1 MGELKEREG
10 VDALEY
16 NIMAAK
22 LVSDAVR
29 TTLGPKGMD
38 KLIVKD
44 DYSIVT
50 NDGATVLK
58 ELDIENPTARMIA
71 ETSLMQ
77 ENAVGDG
84 TTSAV
89 ILVGELLERAGFL
102 IKKGV
107 HPTTIIKGYKIAMEE
122 ALKILKTISLPVKK
136 HNYKAMIDIA
146 KTAMTGKGVDSTK
159 KFLAELLIRAV
170 KILKDDI
177 NINIIAVPGKSVNE
191 SFLVDGIALE
201 KKKIPVSSPDTI
213 INPRIALLSESVE
226 SPETDAKISI
236 NSTEEMQRFI
246 EMEED
251 SINKVVGKIIS
262 SGANAVFCQ
271 KGIDDT
277 AAHIFAEHNIM
288 SFRRLTK
295 RQMELIAKATGAR
308 VSRISELDN
317 QKLGHAGK
325 IEASKME
332 SITFIEGCKNP
343 KAVSLIV
350 RGTTSHLS
358 EEIKRAVE
366 DAVGDLSSLMRSGRI
381 VAGAGASEIE
391 LYCKLIKFSD
401 SYSGKEQV
409 VIKAFAEAM
418 RIIPETLAE
427 NSGLDTLGIMSKL
440 ISLHNKGNSSTGI
453 DVYTGKVFNALKHG
467 IIEPLDVKSNAIKSA
482 TEVALMI
489 LRIDDI
495 ITIPK
500 SINKERVI

>member
-1 MGELKEREG
+1 MGELKERKG
-10 VDALEY
+10 IDALEY

-44 DYSIVT
+44 DYCIVT

-89 ILVGELLERAGFL
+89 ILVGELLEKAGFL

-107 HPTTIIKGYKIAMEE
+107 HPTTIIRGYKIAMEE
-122 ALKILKTISLPVKK
+122 ALKILKAISIPVKK
-136 HNYKAMIDIA
+136 YNYKAMMDIA

-159 KFLAELLIRAV
+159 KFLAELLIKAV
-170 KILKDDI
+170 RILKDDI

-201 KKKIPVSSPDTI
+201 KKKIPVSSPSTI
-213 INPRIALLSESVE
+213 YNPKIALLSESVE
-226 SPETDAKISI
+226 LAETDAKINI
-236 NSTEEMQRFI
+236 NSAEEMQRFI

-251 SINKVVGKIIS
+251 SINEVVKNIIDT
-262 SGANAVFCQ
+262 GANVVFSQ

-308 VSRISELDN
+308 ISRISELN
-317 QKLGHAGK
+317 AEKLGHAGK
-325 IEASKME
+325 IRTSKD
-332 SITFIEGCKNP
+332 ITFIEGCKNP
-343 KAVSLIV
+343 MALTLIIT
-350 RGTTSHLS
+350 GTTSHLS

-366 DAVGDLSSLMRSGRI
+366 DAVGDLTALLRSRRI

-391 LYCKLIKFSD
+391 LYCRLIKFSD

-409 VIKAFAEAM
+409 VIRAFAEAM

-427 NSGLDTLGIMSKL
+427 NSGLDTLEIISKL
-440 ISLHNKGNSSTGI
+440 VSLHNTGNYEAGI
-453 DVYTGKVFNALKHG
+453 DVYRRNILNALKHG
-467 IIEPLDVKSNAIKSA
+467 IIEPFDVKINAVKSA

-500 SINKERVI
+500 TINKERVI